1 MYVWK
6 YTSKIDRKLDQV
18 TDAIIYKI
26 DEYLDGEIPESFDI
40 DEIEDKIELK
50 EISPGKV
57 KKRSKDSIDIKQEES
72 GFVKEK
78 LQIEQNLIDL
88 K

>member
-6 YTSKIDRKLDQV
+6 YTSKLDRKLDEI

-26 DEYLDGEIPESFDI
+26 DDYLDGEIPESFDI
-40 DEIEDKIELK
+40 DEIEEKIDQE
-50 EISPGKV
+50 ESPPKKT
-57 KKRSKDSIDIKQEES
+57 KKRSKDSIDVKQEES

-78 LQIEQNLIDL
+78 NQIE
-88 K
+88 